1 LPRCW
6 RPWRSVGDA
15 ETRFHG
21 GGEGENSPRFGAET
35 LDMVWRQMS
44 EMRRTWVADE
54 PLWTRTQE

>member
-1 LPRCW
+1 
-6 RPWRSVGDA
+6 VGDA